1 MSATTSASP
10 GPAPATPGSPSA
22 KDSRR
27 ALVSSFLGSTVE
39 YYDFLL
45 YAAAAGLVFPKLF
58 FSAGMDPAL
67 GTALSFVILL
77 AGYISR
83 PIGGILFGHFG
94 DKYGRKNMLFI
105 TLMMMGLVSVAIGLM
120 PTFEAIG
127 VAAPLILVLLRVIQ
141 GLAVG
146 GEWAG
151 ATLMAAEHV
160 KEKNRGFAAS
170 IAVTGGPTGSV
181 LATLILGLFA
191 GLPEDQF
198 LSWGW
203 RIPFLLSAA
212 LVVIGLY
219 LRYRVTESPDF
230 VKARQAGEVHTGV
243 PIMRVLKQYPLS
255 SLYGILAAA
264 GPLFMQALLAVFM
277 VPYVV
282 STGAV
287 DRQTALLMLTASSFV
302 HIFAIPFF
310 AWLSDRYGRR
320 PVMLV
325 GAGISVALVFPMF
338 AMFNSGSPWL
348 IALAFMV
355 GNPIIQASMYG
366 PIGAFLAEKFETQ
379 DRYTGVSLTFQ
390 LGSVLGAGTAPLLA
404 TWLVD
409 LENGRG
415 TDNIAWYFIGLIL
428 VAALAVFLSKE
439 TRGRAAE
446 ETVPH
451 REKTGAAAR

>member
-1 MSATTSASP
+1 MSVTTDHTPQNPAASADP
-10 GPAPATPGSPSA
+10 DAPQTPEQ
-22 KDSRR
+22 KKLQRR

-45 YAAAAGLVFPKLF
+45 YGAAAGLVFPILF
-58 FSAGMDPAL
+58 FPETMDPTLASV
-67 GTALSFVILL
+67 LSFVILL

-94 DKYGRKNMLFI
+94 DKFGRKNMLFI
-105 TLMMMGLVSVAIGLM
+105 TLMMMGIVSVMIGLM
-120 PTFEAIG
+120 PTYDAIG
-127 VAAPLILVLLRVIQ
+127 VSAPITLVTLRVIQ

-181 LATLILGLFA
+181 LATLVLGLFA
-191 GLPEDQF
+191 GLPDDQF

-230 VKARQAGEVHTGV
+230 VKAQAAGEVKTGV
-243 PIMRVLKQYPLS
+243 PILRVLTKYPKDTLF
-255 SLYGILAAA
+255 GILAGA
-264 GPLFMQALLAVFM
+264 GPLFMQALLAVWA
-277 VPYVV
+277 VPYVAA
-282 STGAV
+282 SGAV
-287 DRQTALLMLTASSFV
+287 TRQEALMMLTASSVV

-310 AWLSDRYGRR
+310 AALSDRFGRR
-320 PVMLV
+320 PVMLA
-325 GAGISVALVFPMF
+325 GAVISIALIFPMF
-338 AMFNSGSPWL
+338 MLLNSGSFWL
-348 IALAFMV
+348 IAAAFMV

-366 PIGAFLAEKFETQ
+366 PIGAFLAEKFEVE

-390 LGSVLGAGTAPLLA
+390 MGSVLGAGTAPLMA
-404 TWLVD
+404 TYLMGM
-409 LENGRG
+409 ENGLG
-415 TDNIAWYFIGLIL
+415 TTNIAWYFIFLII
-428 VAALAVFLSKE
+428 VAAAAVFFSKE
-439 TRGRAAE
+439 TRKMHH
-446 ETVPH
+446 TV
-451 REKTGAAAR
+451 

>member
-1 MSATTSASP
+1 M
-10 GPAPATPGSPSA
+10 
-22 KDSRR
+22 
-27 ALVSSFLGSTVE
+27 
-39 YYDFLL
+39 
-45 YAAAAGLVFPKLF
+45 
-58 FSAGMDPAL
+58 
-67 GTALSFVILL
+67 
-77 AGYISR
+77 
-83 PIGGILFGHFG
+83 
-94 DKYGRKNMLFI
+94 
-105 TLMMMGLVSVAIGLM
+105 
-120 PTFEAIG
+120 
-127 VAAPLILVLLRVIQ
+127 
-141 GLAVG
+141 
-146 GEWAG
+146 
-151 ATLMAAEHV
+151 
-160 KEKNRGFAAS
+160 
-170 IAVTGGPTGSV
+170 
-181 LATLILGLFA
+181 
-191 GLPEDQF
+191 
-198 LSWGW
+198 
-203 RIPFLLSAA
+203 
-212 LVVIGLY
+212 VIGLY

-255 SLYGILAAA
+255 SLYGVLAAA

-287 DRQTALLMLTASSFV
+287 EQRTALLMLTASSFV
-302 HIFAIPFF
+302 HIFTIPLF
-310 AWLSDRYGRR
+310 AWLSDQFGRR

-325 GAGISVALVFPMF
+325 GAGISVTLVFPMF

-404 TWLVD
+404 TWLMD
-409 LENGRG
+409 LDNGRG

-439 TRGRAAE
+439 TRGRAARQNVSDTE
-446 ETVPH
+446 QTV
-451 REKTGAAAR
+451 AVAR

>member
-1 MSATTSASP
+1 MDQ
-10 GPAPATPGSPSA
+10 APASA
-22 KDSRR
+22 QQPKSSKETKR

-45 YAAAAGLVFPKLF
+45 YGAAAGLVFPHLF
-58 FSAGMDPAL
+58 FSDEMDPTL
-67 GTALSFVILL
+67 GMTLSFVILL
-77 AGYISR
+77 AGYVTR

-94 DKYGRKNMLFI
+94 DRFGRKNMLFI
-105 TLMMMGLVSVAIGLM
+105 TLMMMGIVSVCIGLM
-120 PTFEAIG
+120 PGYATIG
-127 VAAPLILVLLRVIQ
+127 VAAPLILVLLRVVQ

-160 KEKNRGFAAS
+160 QERNRGLAAS

-181 LATLILGLFA
+181 LATLMLGLFA
-191 GLPEDQF
+191 GLPQDQF
-198 LSWGW
+198 LAWGW

-219 LRYRVTESPDF
+219 MRYRVTESPDF
-230 VKARQAGEVHTGV
+230 VAAQAKGEVHTGV
-243 PIMRVLKQYPLS
+243 PILRVLTKYPLS

-264 GPLFMQALLAVFM
+264 GPLFMQALLAIFM
-277 VPYVV
+277 VPYVAG
-282 STGAV
+282 TGV
-287 DRQTALLMLTASSFV
+287 VTRQEALMMLTVSSFL

-310 AWLSDRYGRR
+310 AMLSDRYGRR

-325 GAGISVALVFPMF
+325 GAGISIALVFPMF
-338 AMFNSGSPWL
+338 ALFNSGNFWL
-348 IALAFMV
+348 IALAFLV

-390 LGSVLGAGTAPLLA
+390 LGSLVGAGTAPLMA
-404 TWLVD
+404 TWLVS
-409 LENGRG
+409 LENGGG
-415 TDNIAWYFIGLIL
+415 TNNIAWYFILLIVL
-428 VAALAVFLSKE
+428 AGLAVLLSKE
-439 TRGRAAE
+439 TRGRAE
-446 ETVPH
+446 
-451 REKTGAAAR
+451 RAASRADESIDDQVLGR